1 MLLRI
6 AVGATIFLIV
16 LIVAM
21 ASLVEFA
28 PDGSDLQRL
37 GQNFFDFVDRVTPGN

>member
-1 MLLRI
+1 MAIRV
-6 AVGATIFLIV
+6 AVWVTIFLIV
-16 LIVAM
+16 VIVVM

-28 PDGSDLQRL
+28 PETSNFHRL